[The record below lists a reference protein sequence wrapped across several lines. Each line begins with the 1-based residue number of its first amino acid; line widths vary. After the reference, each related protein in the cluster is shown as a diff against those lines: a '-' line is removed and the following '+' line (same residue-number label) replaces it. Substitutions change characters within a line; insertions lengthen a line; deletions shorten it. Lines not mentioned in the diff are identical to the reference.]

1 MMTERLCR
9 AANSLR
15 HVGIDLPPDD
25 EMTSLRIEMKIKTFA
40 QRIAYGYKSRTVD
53 VFNDTS
59 RLALWCWEVAAID
72 QYFSMTEVKR
82 IKEIRAE
89 RKKNGSLI
97 KALIRIIMLLQE
109 VGASC
114 NCTLVQTNM
123 LLGFRQCYD
132 QLCGSENSEGEAL
145 ALG

>member
-1 MMTERLCR
+1 MWAGSVL
-9 AANSLR
+9 
-15 HVGIDLPPDD
+15 
-25 EMTSLRIEMKIKTFA
+25 
-40 QRIAYGYKSRTVD
+40 KSWPRPI
-53 VFNDTS
+53 S
-59 RLALWCWEVAAID
+59 RFVQTNW
-72 QYFSMTEVKR
+72 KG
-82 IKEIRAE
+82 E